1 MAAFEAAELMEQ
13 AECLFDH
20 QTVCEA
26 IESLAGALNR
36 DFADKQPVV
45 LVVMT
50 GGAIV
55 AGHLLPQL
63 KFPLELDYI
72 HATRYQGKMTGEKV
86 RWLVQ
91 PQISLI
97 GRDVLIVDDI
107 HDVGLTLGE
116 INSYCQ
122 ERGATSVTSAVLLL
136 KNHPRKAS
144 VPCDYHALEVGDR
157 FVFGFGMD
165 YKGLW
170 RNAPGI
176 FALPK
181 G

>member
-1 MAAFEAAELMEQ
+1 MAASEAVDLMGQ

-20 QTVCEA
+20 QTVCGA
-26 IESLAGALNR
+26 IERLAAALNR
-36 DFADKQPVV
+36 DFTDKQPVV

-63 KFPLELDYI
+63 SFPLELDYI

-116 INSYCQ
+116 INSYCL
-122 ERGATSVTSAVLLL
+122 ERGANSVTSAVLLL

-176 FALPK
+176 FALSK
-181 G
+181 E

>member
-1 MAAFEAAELMEQ
+1 MVVSEATEIMER

-20 QTVCEA
+20 QTVCKA
-26 IESLAGALNR
+26 IDGLADALNR
-36 DFADKQPVV
+36 DFAAKQPVV

-50 GGAIV
+50 GGSIV
-55 AGHLLPQL
+55 AGHLLP
-63 KFPLELDYI
+63 KMSFPLELDYI

-91 PQISLI
+91 PQVSLI

-116 INSYCQ
+116 INSYCH
-122 ERGATSVTSAVLLL
+122 ERGAKSVTSAVLLL

-176 FALPK
+176 FAVSK

>member
-1 MAAFEAAELMEQ
+1 MTAINTPGFMDQ
-13 AECLFDH
+13 AECLYDH
-20 QTVCEA
+20 QTVCA
-26 IESLAGALNR
+26 SIEVLAASLNH

-63 KFPLELDYI
+63 SFPLELDYI

-97 GRDVLIVDDI
+97 GRDVLIIDDI

-116 INSYCQ
+116 INSYCM

-144 VPCDYHALEVGDR
+144 VPCDYHALEVDDR

-181 G
+181 A

>member
-1 MAAFEAAELMEQ
+1 MTIENPQLVLNN
-13 AECLFDH
+13 AECLYPLDAVT
-20 QTVCEA
+20 QS
-26 IESLAGALNR
+26 ISGLAERLNAH
-36 DFADKQPVV
+36 FAGRQPVV

-50 GGAIV
+50 GGAIMT
-55 AGHLLPQL
+55 GHLLPL
-63 KFPLELDYI
+63 LDFPLELDYI
-72 HATRYQGKMTGEKV
+72 HATRYQGQMTGEKV

-97 GRDVLIVDDI
+97 GRDVLILDDI

-116 INSYCQ
+116 INSYCT
-122 ERGATSVTSAVLLL
+122 ERGALSVCSAVLLL
-136 KNHPRKAS
+136 KNHPRKS
-144 VPCDYHALEVGDR
+144 PVPCDYHALEVGDR

-176 FALPK
+176 FALR
-181 G
+181 